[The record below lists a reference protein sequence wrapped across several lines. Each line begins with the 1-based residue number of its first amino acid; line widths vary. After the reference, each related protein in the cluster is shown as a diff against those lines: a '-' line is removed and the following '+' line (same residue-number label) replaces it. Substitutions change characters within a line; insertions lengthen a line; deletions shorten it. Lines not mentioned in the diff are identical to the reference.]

1 MIEINDE
8 SRETYDTNSQIKFK
22 TTMLKSIP
30 CDNSEA
36 YVLVMESITVAITAF
51 TDNEANDV
59 NKKVVFKNCDSFTNC
74 TSKINKTQI
83 DDAKELD
90 IMMLMYNLNII

>member
-36 YVLVMESITVAITAF
+36 YVLVMETITVAITAF
-51 TDNEANDV
+51 TDNEANNV

-83 DDAKELD
+83 DDARELD

>member
-51 TDNEANDV
+51 TDNEANNV

>member
-22 TTMLKSIP
+22 TTMLKPIL

-36 YVLVMESITVAITAF
+36 YVLVTKTITVAITAF
-51 TDNEANDV
+51 TDNEANNI

-74 TSKINKTQI
+74 TSKINKTQV

>member
-22 TTMLKSIP
+22 TTMLKPIP

-36 YVLVMESITVAITAF
+36 YILVTETITVAITAF
-51 TDNEANDV
+51 TNNETNI
-59 NKKVVFKNCDSFTNC
+59 NKKVVFKNCASFTNC
-74 TSKINKTQI
+74 TSKINKTQV

>member
-36 YVLVMESITVAITAF
+36 YVLVMETITVAITAF
-51 TDNEANDV
+51 TDNEANNI

-90 IMMLMYNLNII
+90 IMMLMYNFSII

>member
-36 YVLVMESITVAITAF
+36 YVLVMETITVAITAF
-51 TDNEANDV
+51 TDNEANNV
-59 NKKVVFKNCDSFTNC
+59 NKEVVFKNCDSFTNC

>member
-22 TTMLKSIP
+22 TTMLKPIP

-36 YVLVMESITVAITAF
+36 YILVTETITVAITAF
-51 TDNEANDV
+51 TNNETNNI
-59 NKKVVFKNCDSFTNC
+59 NKKVVFKNCASFTNC
-74 TSKINKTQI
+74 TNKIKKTQV

>member
-1 MIEINDE
+1 
-8 SRETYDTNSQIKFK
+8 
-22 TTMLKSIP
+22 MLKSIP

-36 YVLVMESITVAITAF
+36 YVLVMETITVAITAF
-51 TDNEANDV
+51 TDNEANNI

-83 DDAKELD
+83 DDAKELE
-90 IMMLMYNLNII
+90 IMMLMYNLSII